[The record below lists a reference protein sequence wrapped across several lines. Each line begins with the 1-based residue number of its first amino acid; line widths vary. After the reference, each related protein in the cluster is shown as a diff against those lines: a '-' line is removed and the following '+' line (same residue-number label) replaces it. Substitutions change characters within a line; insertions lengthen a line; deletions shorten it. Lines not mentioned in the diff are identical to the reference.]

1 MLRLPFHAT
10 DALAGFFASAES
22 DAGMRSTFGAFVALA
37 QSGVRTDGGVRDP
50 EVNVTDERLL
60 RIGRGRE
67 VWRALRRLPGATQ
80 CVLYAAHGP
89 TDWAKLV
96 DASFG
101 RGKATKAVALVGPYL
116 GVALLTA
123 TVRDGFAAS
132 DPNEHADKP
141 LERRALWNTTGG
153 WLIAAVA
160 AEGKRKEAPTC
171 SAVSREARDLLTAAH
186 AAYADAHNATLTR
199 SGHRIELVHVA
210 EAEAPP
216 KPARASRA
224 GAPKAPRERVA
235 RVTGAEVEAWA

>member
-1 MLRLPFHAT
+1 
-10 DALAGFFASAES
+10 
-22 DAGMRSTFGAFVALA
+22 
-37 QSGVRTDGGVRDP
+37 
-50 EVNVTDERLL
+50 
-60 RIGRGRE
+60 
-67 VWRALRRLPGATQ
+67 
-80 CVLYAAHGP
+80 
-89 TDWAKLV
+89 V

-132 DPNEHADKP
+132 DPNELDGKP

-153 WLIAAVA
+153 WLIAAVD
-160 AEGKRKEAPTC
+160 AEGKARKAPTC
-171 SAVSREARDLLTAAH
+171 SAVGREARDLLTAAH